1 MIKIFLLSYFQL
13 LLLNLQSRLLNR
25 GQYLG
30 MVVTSTIVGVL
41 YCFMFKNL
49 MEQIDHPS
57 TIVAYVAGTVLGG
70 MSGVWVHQRFFKE
83 KEGICHKK

>member
-30 MVVTSTIVGVL
+30 MIGTSTIVGIL

-49 MEQIDHPS
+49 MEQIDNPL
-57 TIVAYVAGTVLGG
+57 TVIAYVTGTVLGG
-70 MSGVWVHQRFFKE
+70 LSGVW
-83 KEGICHKK
+83 IHKYFWEEEVCRKK

>member
-25 GQYLG
+25 EQYLG
-30 MVVTSTIVGVL
+30 MVVTSTIVGIL

-49 MEQIDHPS
+49 MEHIDNPF
-57 TIVAYVAGTVLGG
+57 TIIAYVSGTVLGG
-70 MSGVWVHQRFFKE
+70 LSGVWLPHKYFNKE
-83 KEGICHKK
+83 RL

>member
-25 GQYLG
+25 EQYLG
-30 MVVTSTIVGVL
+30 MVVTSTIVGIL

-49 MEQIDHPS
+49 MEHIDNPS
-57 TIVAYVAGTVLGG
+57 TIVAYVLGTVLGG
-70 MSGVWVHQRFFKE
+70 LSGVWL
-83 KEGICHKK
+83 HKKFFNKEAI

>member
-25 GQYLG
+25 EQYLG
-30 MVVTSTIVGVL
+30 MLITSTVVGVL

-49 MEQIDHPS
+49 MEHIDDPS
-57 TIVAYVAGTVLGG
+57 TIVAYVTGTVLGG
-70 MSGVWVHQRFFKE
+70 MSGVWIHNRFFNNE
-83 KEGICHKK
+83 TRRP

>member
-25 GQYLG
+25 EQYLG
-30 MVVTSTIVGVL
+30 MVVTSTIVGIL

-49 MEQIDHPS
+49 MEHIDNPF
-57 TIVAYVAGTVLGG
+57 TIIAYVSGTVLGG
-70 MSGVWVHQRFFKE
+70 LSGVWLHHKYFNKE
-83 KEGICHKK
+83 RL